1 MDILV
6 KNIEKSFGQQAVLK
20 DFSFTFPAG
29 KTTCIMG
36 ESGCGKTTLLR
47 ILMGLEKPDGGS
59 ISGIQ
64 KGRVGAVFQ
73 EDRLCENLS
82 AAANLR
88 LVRKH
93 LPQEEIEE
101 AFREVRLEDAWKKP
115 VRELSGGMKRRVA
128 ILRALLAEADCI
140 IMDEPLK
147 GLDEETKE
155 QTIRYIRS
163 RTDGKTLIV
172 VTHEE
177 KEAEMLGAHEILRMR
192 KIEKGITTVF

>member
-6 KNIEKSFGQQAVLK
+6 KSIEKSFGQQTVLK
-20 DFSFTFPAG
+20 DFSYTFPAG

-47 ILMGLEKPDGGS
+47 IMMGLEKPDEGS
-59 ISGIQ
+59 VSGIQ
-64 KGRVGAVFQ
+64 KGRVAVVFQ

-101 AFREVRLEDAWKKP
+101 AFRRVRLEDAWKKP

-163 RTDGKTLIV
+163 RTDGRTLIM

-177 KEAEMLGAHEILRMR
+177 KEAEMLGSYEILRMR
-192 KIEKGITTVF
+192 KIEKE